1 MTERQKRMRDV
12 QMYDFA
18 LVEAAEYLD
27 GHPNDPNAL
36 SYFNTQQKLY
46 QQAVRAYTRRFG
58 PLQSKDGTYTN
69 SWSWVNDPWPWE
81 GVDQ

>member
-18 LVEAAEYLD
+18 LVEAIEYLD

-36 SYFNTQQKLY
+36 AYFNTQKQRY
-46 QQAVRAYTRRFG
+46 QQAVQAYTQRFG
-58 PLQSKDGTYTN
+58 PLQAKDGAYTN
-69 SWSWVNDPWPWE
+69 TWSWMSDPWPWE